1 MEEKQMEQMTESI
14 LDSVKTLLGLGTD
27 NSDFDPNIVMN
38 INAALLI
45 LFQNGIGT
53 KSPFVITGKEE
64 TYEDFVTDPGT
75 VGMVKMFLFYKVK
88 IWFDSEST
96 SSVLI
101 DQYNKTADEFLWRMR
116 EYEEHKDAFK

>member
-1 MEEKQMEQMTESI
+1 MEEKQIEQMTESI
-14 LDSVKTLLGLGTD
+14 LDSVKTLLGLGVD
-27 NSDFDPNIVMN
+27 NTDFDPNILMN

-53 KSPFVITGKEE
+53 KTPFVVTGKDE
-64 TYEDFVTDPGT
+64 TYEDFVTDFGT

-88 IWFDSEST
+88 VWFDSEST
-96 SSVLI
+96 SSILI

>member
-1 MEEKQMEQMTESI
+1 MEEKQIEQMTESI
-14 LDSVKTLLGLGTD
+14 FDSVKTLLGLGID
-27 NSDFDPNIVMN
+27 NTDFDPNIIMN

-53 KSPFVITGKEE
+53 KTPFMITGKEE
-64 TYEDFVTDPGT
+64 TYEDFVTDSGT

>member
-1 MEEKQMEQMTESI
+1 MEEKQIEQMTESI
-14 LDSVKTLLGLGTD
+14 LDSVKTLLGLGVD
-27 NSDFDPNIVMN
+27 NTDFDPNILMN

-53 KSPFVITGKEE
+53 KTPFVVTGKEE
-64 TYEDFVTDPGT
+64 TYEDFVTDFGT

-96 SSVLI
+96 SSILI

>member
-1 MEEKQMEQMTESI
+1 MEEKQIEQMTESI

-27 NSDFDPNIVMN
+27 NSDFDPNILMN

-64 TYEDFVTDPGT
+64 TYEDFITDPGT

-96 SSVLI
+96 SSILI
-101 DQYNKTADEFLWRMR
+101 EQYDKTANEFLWRMR

>member
-1 MEEKQMEQMTESI
+1 MDEKQMEQMTESI
-14 LDSVKTLLGLGTD
+14 LDSVKTLLGLSVDDT
-27 NSDFDPNIVMN
+27 DFDPNIVMN

-53 KSPFVITGKEE
+53 KTPFVITGNEE
-64 TYEDFVTDPGT
+64 TYDDFVTDLGT

-96 SSVLI
+96 SSALL
-101 DQYNKTADEFLWRMR
+101 DSYKQTSDEFLWRMR

>member
-1 MEEKQMEQMTESI
+1 MEEKQIEQMTESI
-14 LDSVKTLLGLGTD
+14 FDSVKTLLGLGVD
-27 NSDFDPNIVMN
+27 NTDFDSNIVMN

-53 KSPFVITGKEE
+53 KTPFVVTGKDE
-64 TYEDFVTDPGT
+64 TYEDFVTDFGT

-96 SSVLI
+96 SSILI

>member
-1 MEEKQMEQMTESI
+1 MEEKQIEQMTESI
-14 LDSVKTLLGLGTD
+14 LDSVKTLLGLGVD
-27 NSDFDPNIVMN
+27 NTDFDPNILMN

-53 KSPFVITGKEE
+53 KTPFVVTGKEE
-64 TYEDFVTDPGT
+64 TYEDFVTDFGT

-96 SSVLI
+96 SSILI
-101 DQYNKTADEFLWRMR
+101 DQYNKSADEFLWRMR

>member
-14 LDSVKTLLGLGTD
+14 FDSVKTLLGLGTD

>member
-27 NSDFDPNIVMN
+27 NSDFDPNIVIN

-53 KSPFVITGKEE
+53 KSSFVITGKEE